1 MPDSSLPAPAM
12 PYRCSPIAL
21 IASRPRAA
29 FVSAE
34 ASAGGGGPAL
44 LDAAALARL
53 HELDPQGQ
61 SGLVQRVLATYTQS
75 LRRLLAQ
82 LRTARAGADRE
93 AMRHA
98 AHTLKSSSASVGA
111 LDLSALCAQAEAS
124 LRDGGGSADEAT
136 LLDRLQAEG
145 ERILGGLSAQ

>member
-1 MPDSSLPAPAM
+1 MLDPSPPAPAPAM
-12 PYRCSPIAL
+12 PYRRSPIT
-21 IASRPRAA
+21 PRLHAA

-34 ASAGGGGPAL
+34 TGDGGTAL
-44 LDAAALARL
+44 LDQTALARL
-53 HELDPQGQ
+53 HELDPQGS
-61 SGLVQRVLATYTQS
+61 SGLVQRVLATYRQS
-75 LRRLLAQ
+75 LTRLLDQ
-82 LRTARAGADRE
+82 LRTARAGADRD

-124 LRDGGGSADEAT
+124 LRGGGGGGDADEAA

-145 ERILGGLSAQ
+145 ERILGGLGTR

>member
-1 MPDSSLPAPAM
+1 MRRLGLADH
-12 PYRCSPIAL
+12 YRRQVDLDLCADCHLVWFDLSE
-21 IASRPRAA
+21 
-29 FVSAE
+29 SARL
-34 ASAGGGGPAL
+34 GGPAL
-44 LDAAALARL
+44 LEAAALARL
-53 HELDPQGQ
+53 HEFDPQGQ

-124 LRDGGGSADEAT
+124 LRDGGGGADEAT